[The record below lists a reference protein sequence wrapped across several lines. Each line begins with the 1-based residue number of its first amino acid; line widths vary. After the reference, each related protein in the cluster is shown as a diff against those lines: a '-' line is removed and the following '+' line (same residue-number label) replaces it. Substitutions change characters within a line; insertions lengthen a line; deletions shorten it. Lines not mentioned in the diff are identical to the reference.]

1 MVTGKRFLLIHPV
14 LEARTRLREALR
26 SIEYDASVDI
36 VRNSFE
42 ALSRLSNGGS
52 FATVFLAYSGSMEP
66 LEKFLEDVRA
76 LPITRPHFIVVL
88 PNPQVDATHVAELF
102 ARGVDGFIAEPYSS
116 AELADLFGAIDS
128 TTAAGESAT
137 ISRDMRMLGFLT
149 SRLQFKLDE
158 VADIQ
163 ALRENVID
171 RLPRSF
177 TPLKETLDKLYENDP
192 ATFERILLARYQDIA
207 PPKPS
212 RRKITRKQR
221 EETVHPGV
229 KIKKLLELRRIET
242 ERIVTLLDITV
253 EELSRLL
260 QGKLEVSE
268 GLANNLARALGETP
282 RYWLDLQESYDKSEG
297 KVASTSS

>member
-1 MVTGKRFLLIHPV
+1 MAAGKKFLLIHPV

-36 VRNSFE
+36 VRNATE
-42 ALSRLSNGGS
+42 ALLRLENGGE
-52 FATVFLAYSGSMEP
+52 FTTVFLAYSGSTEP
-66 LEKFLEDVRA
+66 LEKFLEGV
-76 LPITRPHFIVVL
+76 LSLSITRPHFIVVL

-128 TTAAGESAT
+128 NVSAGERAT

-149 SRLQFKLDE
+149 SRLQLKLDE

-192 ATFERILLARYQDIA
+192 ATFERVLLARYHDIS

-212 RRKITRKQR
+212 RKKITRKQK
-221 EETVHPGV
+221 EEITHPGV
-229 KIKKLLELRRIET
+229 RIRKLLDLRRIDT
-242 ERIVTLLDITV
+242 ERIVSLLDITV
-253 EELSRLL
+253 EP
-260 QGKLEVSE
+260 
-268 GLANNLARALGETP
+268 NLPLVP
-282 RYWLDLQESYDKSEG
+282 F
-297 KVASTSS
+297 